1 MIGARRAALVV
12 GIAAVL
18 VVAAVVTDQQ
28 RDRGAAIASGP
39 RLPNAGQGAAAWF
52 CAEGTS
58 SPNGRADEEIEIG
71 NVDTRAAHAIVT
83 VFGGSD
89 VAPIHRKYAVPS
101 GRVVRVRVADLVAV
115 PEPGVLVEVS
125 GGRTVVEHRV
135 SRGDDVALGPCAREP
150 ASTTRFA
157 AGTTSKGAEL
167 WLALFNP
174 FPDDAIVDVRATTG
188 SGIRAPGSLQ
198 GLVVPRFSR
207 LSVPMHDRVPRVDL
221 VATEVTTRRG
231 RVIAEQSLALDG
243 SDGRRGLGLTLGAEA
258 ARRWWFPIGL
268 TGSGHGERLV
278 ISNSSTHATRVTVK
292 FALDAAAAIEPQSLV
307 LPGTSVISVD
317 LSRVPPDIGFS
328 LVVAA
333 ADPIVAE
340 MVGSSAAPQAA
351 DVRGIAADLG
361 LTGGAREWAVVPSRL
376 ASGSDDTISVVST
389 DGHAHRVQISRA
401 TDAGRRVIARVK
413 VPATGRVSVNLSGAA
428 LGALGVNVALLVHAD
443 GPVVVERES
452 TRPGLTR
459 SHAVRGS
466 PKG

>member
-1 MIGARRAALVV
+1 MIGGRRSALVV

-18 VVAAVVTDQQ
+18 VLAGVLTQPERDPETGIAA
-28 RDRGAAIASGP
+28 GP
-39 RLPNAGQGAAAWF
+39 RLPAAEQSTAAWF

-58 SPNGRADEEIEIG
+58 SPDGRADEEIEIG
-71 NVDTRAAHAIVT
+71 NVDTRAAQAIVT
-83 VFGGSD
+83 VFGGSE
-89 VAPIHRKYAVPS
+89 VAPVRRKYAVAS
-101 GRVVRVRVADLVAV
+101 GRVVRVRVADIAAL
-115 PEPGVLVEVS
+115 PDPGVLVEVS
-125 GGRTVVEHRV
+125 GGRTVVEHRI
-135 SRGDDVALGPCAREP
+135 SRGDDTALGPCAREP

-157 AGTTSKGAEL
+157 AGTTGKGAEL

-174 FPDDAIVDVRATTG
+174 FPDDAIVDVRATSE

-231 RVIAEQSLALDG
+231 RVVAEQSLALDG
-243 SDGRRGLGLTLGAEA
+243 SDGRRGLALTLGSEA

-268 TGSGHGERLV
+268 TGSGHSERLV
-278 ISNSSTHATRVTVK
+278 ISNSSALSTRVTVT

-307 LPGTSVISVD
+307 LPATSVISVD

-328 LVVAA
+328 LAVASEV
-333 ADPIVAE
+333 PIVAE
-340 MVGSSAAPQAA
+340 MVGSTTAPQPA

-361 LTGGAREWAVVPSRL
+361 FTSGAKEWAVVPSRL
-376 ASGSDDTISVVST
+376 APGSDDTISMVST
-389 DGHAHRVQISRA
+389 DGRPHRVQISRA

-413 VPATGRVSVNLSGAA
+413 VPATGRVTVTLSRDA
-428 LGALGVNVALLVHAD
+428 LGALGVNVALLVRAD
-443 GPVVVERES
+443 GPVAVVRES

-466 PKG
+466 PS